1 MTFSLKWVHSSP
13 GPRYWLH
20 PTKPLALHQPSPS
33 ILVLW
38 DYCSDRYR
46 HLRCLEVAGDVLDAC
61 FSPLERDMLYTV
73 ERAGTIR
80 LWSIRHGRSNGT
92 VAVRPNGH
100 AKAPSLK
107 LASVVC
113 GGCSG
118 MLHLCV
124 VTEELQLLEL
134 SFDPRERSLVV
145 RKCMDV
151 WQPGGLGPS
160 SLVCLPSTEGSTA
173 AAAALLHGDGRAI
186 SFHAFDSSQDDAV
199 TVTRLRPADGSVVAI
214 ARCGTGGLL
223 ALSSTGELTVLGGES
238 IKRVPLDG
246 ARAVSLWQGANGC
259 CAVRTTEGRIAVI
272 SPEHGPLFL
281 DHASQS
287 PGVAQIVATNSDV
300 ALIVHSDGLVEVVD
314 IRTARTLASRR
325 HTLPGWELPIVA
337 CWGDAVVCT
346 DGTSTAVLSGVNDR
360 GRLALGV
367 DRGVRISTMCVA
379 AAPTLWL
386 GYDDG
391 DVLSYGLEGEV
402 WAKRGEYS
410 CDCAPVWISVLEG
423 AREAMLTF
431 EDGSAGLLEESE
443 LRNLKM
449 LQEFK
454 FDDGR
459 CKRVECVA
467 RPGGRNDRYCLA
479 EMEESL
485 VLYEVYELGRSLVY
499 SALRKF
505 KWAQE
510 CKWCMNNYTHTL
522 LLLLPTDK
530 GSSIEMVRLWG
541 STGRMD
547 GGGDAD
553 NKILLPGEYPG
564 WESLTMDERGKFLIG
579 LSSRGGQQ
587 QCIVVCIPW
596 GCPSAAVPTACVGL
610 PTQGDVTSIG
620 MCAGLLYL
628 GCSNGRVEVWKVH
641 GLLESGEPPQPRTAD
656 VVIAA
661 REMGGLCRKWL
672 PSGRRPSA
680 TLHQCGPPSMPSR
693 LTVSSGPSSSVADRA
708 FRSMDRLD
716 YDDTQTM
723 SNGSP

>member
-38 DYCSDRYR
+38 DYYSDRYR
-46 HLRCLEVAGDVLDAC
+46 HLRCLEAAGGELLDAC

-80 LWSIRHGRSNGT
+80 LWSIRHGRSDGT
-92 VAVRPNGH
+92 VDIRPNGH
-100 AKAPSLK
+100 AKAPNLQ

-113 GGCSG
+113 EGCSRL
-118 MLHLCV
+118 LHLCV

-145 RKCMDV
+145 RTCIDV

-160 SLVCLPSTEGSTA
+160 SLVCLPSTESSTA
-173 AAAALLHGDGRAI
+173 PAAALLHGDGRAI
-186 SFHAFDSSQDDAV
+186 SFHAFDSSQDDTV
-199 TVTRLRPADGSVVAI
+199 TVTRLRPTDGSVVAI

-223 ALSSTGELTVLGGES
+223 ALSSTGEVTELEGES

-246 ARAVSLWQGANGC
+246 SRAVSLWPGANGC
-259 CAVRTTEGRIAVI
+259 CAVRTAEGEIAVI

-287 PGVAQIVATNSDV
+287 AGVTLVAINLDV
-300 ALIVHSDGLVEVVD
+300 ALIVHSDGLVKVVD

-337 CWGDAVVCT
+337 CWGDAVVCA
-346 DGTSTAVLSGVNDR
+346 DGTSTAVLSGINDR

-367 DRGVRISTMCVA
+367 DRGVLRISTMCVA
-379 AAPTLWL
+379 AAAAPILWL
-386 GYDDG
+386 GYEDG
-391 DVLSYGLEGEV
+391 EVLLRGLEGEV
-402 WAKRGEYS
+402 WAKLGEYS
-410 CDCAPVWISVLEG
+410 CDSAPVWISALEG

-431 EDGSAGLLEESE
+431 ENGSAGLLQESE

-459 CKRVECVA
+459 CKRVECVG

-485 VLYEVYELGRSLVY
+485 VLYEVYELGRM
-499 SALRKF
+499 
-505 KWAQE
+505 E
-510 CKWCMNNYTHTL
+510 G
-522 LLLLPTDK
+522 D
-530 GSSIEMVRLWG
+530 
-541 STGRMD
+541 
-547 GGGDAD
+547 GDAD
-553 NKILLPGEYPG
+553 NKILLPGECPG
-564 WESLTMDERGKFLIG
+564 WEAFTMDERGKFLIA

-596 GCPSAAVPTACVGL
+596 GCPSAAAGPTACVGL

-641 GLLESGEPPQPRTAD
+641 GTLESGEAPRPRTAD

-661 REMGGLCRKWL
+661 REMGLCRKWL
-672 PSGRRPSA
+672 PPERPSA
-680 TLHQCGPPSMPSR
+680 TLHQCGPPSMPSL
-693 LTVSSGPSSSVADRA
+693 LTVSSESFSSSVADRA
-708 FRSMDRLD
+708 FRSMDRFD
-716 YDDTQTM
+716 YGDDTQTM
-723 SNGSP
+723 SKGSP